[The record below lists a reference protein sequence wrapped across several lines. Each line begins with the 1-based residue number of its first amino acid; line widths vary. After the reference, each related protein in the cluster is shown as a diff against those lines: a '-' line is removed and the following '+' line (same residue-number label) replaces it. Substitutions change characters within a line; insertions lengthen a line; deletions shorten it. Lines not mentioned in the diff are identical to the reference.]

1 MEEKLNMIYE
11 KLLELDI
18 AFKDMQYE
26 KERKE
31 KEYQKKEI
39 EYRIEDLKYVREK
52 QLENK
57 AEMMNM
63 FRNCGGLTYER
74 EKC

>member
-11 KLLELDI
+11 KLLDLEI
-18 AFKDMQYE
+18 AFKDIQYE

-31 KEYQKKEI
+31 KEYEKKNI
-39 EYRIEDLKYVREK
+39 EYRIEDLKYIRKK

-57 AEMMNM
+57 AEMMSI
-63 FRNCGGLTYER
+63 FRTIDKQMQE
-74 EKC
+74 ED

>member
-11 KLLELDI
+11 KLLDLEI

-31 KEYQKKEI
+31 KEYEKKNI
-39 EYRIEDLKYVREK
+39 EYRIEDLKYIREK

-57 AEMMNM
+57 EEMMSI
-63 FRNCGGLTYER
+63 FRTIDKQMQE
-74 EKC
+74 ED